1 MLRAIAYH
9 RSGIVQPFDS
19 VVYMYRVSEGMSIEG
34 CTGAVYVHVRRYMFV
49 MKTIQL

>member
-9 RSGIVQPFDS
+9 RHGIVQPFDS
-19 VVYMYRVSEGMSIEG
+19 VVYMYRVSEGMSIGE
-34 CTGAVYVHVRRYMFV
+34 CTDAVYVRRYMFA